1 MVRPIFGTA
10 HLYGLVPQAAS
21 DRLLAQVPAAGFGWL
36 DTAPSYGFGR
46 SEAAV
51 GHVLSR
57 TDPRPGVTTK
67 VGIAPGEPPSQAKRW
82 AKAAARRLPA
92 GVQDR
97 LRGSSAPGH
106 GRFAVPE
113 VRASIE
119 TSLQRLGTVDR
130 LLLHEVQPDDISDE
144 LLTLLAGYADRIGQF
159 GVATA
164 NGRTAGSIARAP
176 ELLTCAHLAVGPLAA
191 PVSLPDTV
199 TTRVGHGLLGNG
211 ASELH
216 RLQARLAG
224 DPALSDRWRTTTE
237 GTRWAGSNGL
247 ADALIGRAATLGLTD
262 VIVATSQPAKLEPLL
277 TALAE
282 PVPEA
287 ILAVIGDL
295 AAQEAGAREA
305 G

>member
-10 HLYGLVPQAAS
+10 HLYGLVPPAAS
-21 DRLLAQVPAAGFGWL
+21 DRLLAEALAAGFGWL

-51 GHVLSR
+51 GTVLAGAM
-57 TDPRPGVTTK
+57 PRPGVTSK
-67 VGIAPGEPPSQAKRW
+67 AGIAPGEPPSSAKRW
-82 AKAAARRLPA
+82 AKAAARRLPS

-97 LRGSSAPGH
+97 LRGASAPGH

-113 VRASIE
+113 VRASIDI
-119 TSLQRLGTVDR
+119 SLQRLGTIDR
-130 LLLHEVQPDDISDE
+130 LLLHEVQPDDITDE
-144 LLTLLAGYADRIGQF
+144 LLALLAGYADRIGQF

-164 NGRTAGSIARAP
+164 NERTADAIARAP
-176 ELLTCAHLAVGPLAA
+176 ELLTCAHIAVGPLAA
-191 PVSLPDTV
+191 PVALPSTV

-216 RLQARLAG
+216 RLQEELAG
-224 DPALSDRWRTTTE
+224 DPALSDRWRTTTA
-237 GTRWAGSNGL
+237 GTRWAGETGL

-262 VIVATSQPAKLEPLL
+262 VIVATSQPAKLRPLL

-282 PVPEA
+282 PVPDAVLAA
-287 ILAVIGDL
+287 IADL
-295 AAQEAGAREA
+295 AASS
-305 G
+305 